1 VRRWETSE
9 GLPVRRHGHA
19 KQDTVFAYRHELEAW
34 SPWRSPQNRSRSRTK
49 YADPIRLRPL
59 PAVAFS
65 NAYLVEHDAITRTM
79 HCYIAGA
86 RAGDGS
92 LMRPAFHDGATISGY
107 CQGVEYGGSV
117 EHVFQWIDG
126 NGPAPHI
133 QVHFARIEVVETIA
147 VVHLEV
153 RNWSGKL
160 AGANAHAS
168 DVFTLLKRDGEW
180 KITHKLFHWH
190 EQEGRQ

>member
-1 VRRWETSE
+1 
-9 GLPVRRHGHA
+9 
-19 KQDTVFAYRHELEAW
+19 
-34 SPWRSPQNRSRSRTK
+34 
-49 YADPIRLRPL
+49 
-59 PAVAFS
+59 
-65 NAYLVEHDAITRTM
+65 M
-79 HCYIAGA
+79 HCYIGGA

-126 NGPAPHI
+126 NGTAPHI

-147 VVHLEV
+147 MVHLEV

-168 DVFTLLKRDGEW
+168 DVFTLLKQNFGYC
-180 KITHKLFHWH
+180 FGA
-190 EQEGRQ
+190 EGGGGRLHVGRIGDLGTAAVSQFFSRRERKGSVLSDPVRV

>member
-1 VRRWETSE
+1 
-9 GLPVRRHGHA
+9 
-19 KQDTVFAYRHELEAW
+19 
-34 SPWRSPQNRSRSRTK
+34 
-49 YADPIRLRPL
+49 
-59 PAVAFS
+59 
-65 NAYLVEHDAITRTM
+65 M

-160 AGANAHAS
+160 AGGQRPCVRCLHPAEARRRMEDHPQAFS
-168 DVFTLLKRDGEW
+168 LARS
-180 KITHKLFHWH
+180 
-190 EQEGRQ
+190 RR